1 MSTRLIA
8 TCRAPGIVL
17 LCVLAASV
25 GRAAGLTTWDG
36 RHPIDEIAATV
47 VYFVPSDRTP
57 LPDWRERVEY
67 FCRRIERFHAREFG
81 GQSRLKTTVHPEPFR
96 SARTTAALREGDA
109 NRIFRRTTEEVAE
122 AIGLRP
128 GGDAEQSTA
137 FPVCIVLSDVNWR
150 PLDDFTRL
158 APAPQGFVFD
168 GSLSADGS
176 HVPGA
181 KAGGSRAVYLADRRQ
196 GRGLVSADGWRV
208 PCRGSD
214 CVVYHEGVGHAIG
227 LPHPEPSGGS
237 VMGQGQYRGWI
248 NESWIDEEQKRR
260 VGWMPPAPAAD
271 GRQDLFTGFRVLPE
285 PAVPRPG
292 QPVALRLE
300 WPAGTEIGS
309 ARVEYQ
315 TSLRGPWVAV
325 PSALPEGDES
335 HCSVRLGPFDRPCP
349 VAYRAR
355 VSARDGETAE
365 VWGYLQVRLATG
377 EDLPPPLDADA
388 TDRAPFDD
396 GPARPEVDLLALV
409 DAARDGVS
417 GDWHR
422 EVRDDGLPAPLVSPK
437 AYGAR
442 IEIPYAPP
450 EEYRLTVIAEPLDE
464 PNGLILG
471 QRSSGGRFLV
481 LLDFLSGK
489 DRAGAI
495 ENVDGKNVQTNPSR
509 VAGGVFERGRPAEV
523 VCTVRR
529 SGVEVTVDGR
539 PWIDWRGDAGR
550 LSLSDYWRT
559 PREETLFLGAY
570 DCRYRFSRVT
580 LTPLVGTGRPLDP
593 VDP

>member
-1 MSTRLIA
+1 
-8 TCRAPGIVL
+8 
-17 LCVLAASV
+17 
-25 GRAAGLTTWDG
+25 
-36 RHPIDEIAATV
+36 
-47 VYFVPSDRTP
+47 
-57 LPDWRERVEY
+57 
-67 FCRRIERFHAREFG
+67 
-81 GQSRLKTTVHPEPFR
+81 
-96 SARTTAALREGDA
+96 TAALQEGDA
-109 NRIFRRTTEEVAE
+109 NRIFRRTTDEVAE
-122 AIGLRP
+122 ALGFRP
-128 GGDAEQSTA
+128 GGDVERAVA
-137 FPVCIVLSDVNWR
+137 CPVCIVLSDVNWR

-158 APAPQGFVFD
+158 APAPQGFAFD

-214 CVVYHEGVGHAIG
+214 CVVYHEGIGHAIG
-227 LPHPEPSGGS
+227 LPHPDESGGS
-237 VMGQGQYRGWI
+237 VMSQGQYRGWI
-248 NESWIDEEQKRR
+248 NESWVDEEQKRR
-260 VGWMPPAPAAD
+260 LGWMPAAPAAE
-271 GRQDLFTGFRVLPE
+271 GRKDLFTGFRALPE
-285 PAVPRPG
+285 PAAPRPG
-292 QPVALRLE
+292 QQAALRLE
-300 WPAGTEIGS
+300 WPAGMEIVS

-325 PSALPEGDES
+325 PSAVPEGDVAG
-335 HCSVRLGPFDRPCP
+335 CTVRLGPFDRPCP
-349 VAYRAR
+349 VAYRAS
-355 VSARDGETAE
+355 VSARDGETAD
-365 VWGYLQVRLATG
+365 VWGYFQVRLASG
-377 EDLPPPLDADA
+377 DDVPPSADGDV
-388 TDRAPFDD
+388 TDRVSPGD
-396 GPARPEVDLLALV
+396 PAAGREVDLLALV
-409 DAARDGVS
+409 DTARDGVS
-417 GDWHR
+417 GDWRR
-422 EVRDDGLPAPLVSPK
+422 EARDDGLPGPLVSPK
-437 AYGAR
+437 AFGAR
-442 IEIPYAPP
+442 IEIPFAPP

-464 PNGLILG
+464 PNGLVLG
-471 QRSSGGRFLV
+471 QRSTAGRFLV

-509 VAGGVFERGRPAEV
+509 VDGGLFERGRPAEI

-559 PREETLFLGAY
+559 PRDEALFLGAY

-580 LTPLVGTGRPLDP
+580 LTPLAGTGRPLDP